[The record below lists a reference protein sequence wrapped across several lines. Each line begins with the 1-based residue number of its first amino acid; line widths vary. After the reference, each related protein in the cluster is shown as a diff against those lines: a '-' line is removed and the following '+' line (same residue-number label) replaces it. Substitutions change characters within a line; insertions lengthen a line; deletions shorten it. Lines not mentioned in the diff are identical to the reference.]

1 MAGCVYVF
9 EQEDERVRLLI
20 VQPGGPP
27 GVGKKPTQRCHEYYT
42 TPANELNLGANTGF
56 RPLWS

>member
-1 MAGCVYVF
+1 MAGCVYFF
-9 EQEDERVRLLI
+9 EQEDVRVRLLI

-27 GVGKKPTQRCHEYYT
+27 GVGKRPTQRCHEYCT
-42 TPANELNLGANTGF
+42 TPANGLNLGANTGF